1 MSFATTGAPAA
12 KEGTRIASGKG
23 GGVSG
28 LGTSPYGGAGP
39 QAHASLD
46 EGIEINILK
55 FAYLKVLSPRLNSER
70 LPGQPVAQ
78 ISGFILSCDS
88 STEYSFGV
96 VLLELITGRKP
107 VGEFGDGVDIVRW
120 VKKTISEL
128 VQWVPTNKHHK
139 PVQDCHHLRRRE
151 AYDEGS
157 RAHVRKAS
165 QIHVEIIRDNYFRLI
180 NSPLFVPVLFQHSL
194 KELEEQRVANLDHIF
209 GTEPVMIVT
218 PSTDSEVALDFKFW
232 KDVVCCTGRARC
244 WIINTRQS
252 RFEELKNMRAITLC
266 P

>member
-157 RAHVRKAS
+157 RAHV
-165 QIHVEIIRDNYFRLI
+165 L
-180 NSPLFVPVLFQHSL
+180 VPVLFQHSL